1 MRYLVVLLLITFSSF
16 ANAGISSVVIAFDGN
31 SVPVNAYVDMDAEY
45 VALPLSLYSDV
56 DNPKRRAQRLH
67 KLQSVIVDKV
77 NRDKSITLQMGSVSL
92 SPRKTSSFK
101 FSSSYSSSSE
111 TTLYLLTPFAKDS
124 NIYSLTQKIIE
135 FVDAIKK
142 PDDTE
147 IRLGNSLLAI
157 NNPEE
162 HRLTLLK
169 KIKNE
174 IELTKKVL
182 GNDYKVTVSRLEG
195 AVLVKQQSDR
205 KVRLFINYQLQ
216 LNQ

>member
-1 MRYLVVLLLITFSSF
+1 MRYLVVLLLITISSF
-16 ANAGISSVVIAFDGN
+16 ANAGISSVVIAFNGN
-31 SVPVNAYVDMDAEY
+31 SVPVSAYIDVDAEY

-56 DNPKRRAQRLH
+56 DNPKRRAQLLH
-67 KLQSVIVDKV
+67 RLQSVIVDKV
-77 NRDKSITLQMGSVSL
+77 NRDKSITLQLGSVSL

-101 FSSSYSSSSE
+101 FSSSYSASSE

-147 IRLGNSLLAI
+147 IRLGNSLLAV

-162 HRLTLLK
+162 HRINLLK
-169 KIKNE
+169 IINNE
-174 IELTKKVL
+174 IALTKKVL
-182 GNDYKVTVSRLEG
+182 GNDYKISVSGLEG

-216 LNQ
+216 LSQ